1 MESNIKRKKA
11 PVLIE
16 PLAQIVAGPSQLR
29 SFGQLRIPCGSTG
42 RHLHVL
48 HTHSLSNQPPSC
60 PQFYFFQ
67 TSKLTQEDLTKI
79 AYSGIVYS
87 INSPNWLLVSFGCT
101 LALGQLF
108 HLNKLARFVH
118 LRYLEWFI
126 KFLEC
131 YHLHINLQYPNNR
144 STLTSLM
151 VTWAPRTCFT
161 VGELKVTGLQNVG

>member
-108 HLNKLARFVH
+108 HLNKLARLVH
-118 LRYLEWFI
+118 LGSLERFVE
-126 KFLEC
+126 FLV
-131 YHLHINLQYPNNR
+131 YHLHINLQYKNNR
-144 STLTSLM
+144 STLTS
-151 VTWAPRTCFT
+151 FT
-161 VGELKVTGLQNVG
+161 VT